1 MAYYSKFKT
10 LPRVVVDIQRCL
22 LIMLTKNYGNTSERD
37 VKAKENYLTR
47 LIKKKKTINMWVY
60 SAHGPMENIQLQ
72 DIWTDGKRVMK
83 WYNYKSL
90 IYTH

>member
-47 LIKKKKTINMWVY
+47 LIKKKKNYQYVSLQCPWAYGKY
-60 SAHGPMENIQLQ
+60 SITRHLNR
-72 DIWTDGKRVMK
+72 WK
-83 WYNYKSL
+83 KSYEM
-90 IYTH
+90 I